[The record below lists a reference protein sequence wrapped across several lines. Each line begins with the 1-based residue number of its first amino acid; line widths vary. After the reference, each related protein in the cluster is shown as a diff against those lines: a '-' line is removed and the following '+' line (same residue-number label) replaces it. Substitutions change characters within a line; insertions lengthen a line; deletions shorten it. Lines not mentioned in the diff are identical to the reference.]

1 MELRFGFADHCSLT
15 SLFVPRY
22 LAQATVRC
30 CAALLLYAVMP
41 QAGRAQTVTVLA
53 NFTGTNGTSPLFGT
67 LVQGTDGN
75 LYGTT
80 SAGGSHSQG
89 TVFKVTPAGMLTTL
103 YNFCAKSNCAS

>member
-1 MELRFGFADHCSLT
+1 MKLRFGFGDHCSLT
-15 SLFVPRY
+15 SLLVPRY
-22 LAQATVRC
+22 LAPATIRC

-41 QAGRAQTVTVLA
+41 QAGRAQTITVLA

-80 SAGGSHSQG
+80 SSGGTSA
-89 TVFKVTPAGMLTTL
+89 TTPSPRIISIIVPMSSAE
-103 YNFCAKSNCAS
+103 NFDMRLN